1 MKASIIVIGTELT
14 RGIIEDKHG
23 ALISRELTHL
33 GVHVLEIVALPDDGT
48 IQAVLGALM
57 RSSDLVLIT
66 GGLGPTSDDMT
77 RSVIAQAAGK
87 PLIRDESSWDHLV
100 QRLGEKAYGAN
111 ARQAMIPEG
120 FSAIPNP
127 NGTAPGFYG
136 YGGSTLLVS
145 LPGPPREMDP
155 MFYESVVPLIREKL
169 DLPDAER
176 DEYTSFITAE
186 AKLEELYES
195 VDPELDWATRFQ
207 DYRISLY
214 VSGGTKERRD
224 SAIRSLREL
233 VGEHR
238 IESGSKDALGMA
250 VDALMKNGAT
260 VSAAESC
267 TGGLVSELL
276 TSRPGSSRYML
287 GSVTSYSAS
296 VKADVLG
303 VSRDTIA
310 AAGTVSSECARE
322 MADGVR
328 RLTGSDYSISVTGVA
343 GPDTD
348 EGKAVGTVYLGFSG
362 RGRDTES
369 VLLRFSSWGRDSIRR
384 KAAVSAFILLSAYI
398 EGEDVVAIADGWRHI

>member
-57 RSSDLVLIT
+57 RSSDLVIIT

-87 PLIRDESSWDHLV
+87 PLVRDESSWNHLV

-238 IESGSKDALGMA
+238 IENGSKDALGMA
-250 VDALMKNGAT
+250 VDGNIIIFERIKDEFKSGKKI
-260 VSAAESC
+260 
-267 TGGLVSELL
+267 
-276 TSRPGSSRYML
+276 P
-287 GSVTSYSAS
+287 AS
-296 VKADVLG
+296 VKSGFKRASIAVIDGNVTTIIASIILAWLG
-303 VSRDTIA
+303 TGAIRGFAYTLLVSMVVSMFTTLVVTRGFINIA
-310 AAGTVSSECARE
+310 LQINSVNYKSYGLKKGKT
-322 MADGVR
+322 
-328 RLTGSDYSISVTGVA
+328 LTG
-343 GPDTD
+343 
-348 EGKAVGTVYLGFSG
+348 K
-362 RGRDTES
+362 TEE
-369 VLLRFSSWGRDSIRR
+369 
-384 KAAVSAFILLSAYI
+384 I
-398 EGEDVVAIADGWRHI
+398 EEKPEQTNEKEAEQNA